1 MKFILRWLLAAL
13 VLLLIANFVPGIA
26 LTGWYAAII
35 TVAILG
41 LVNAIIRPIIVLLT
55 LPINILT
62 LGLFSFVINALLI
75 WFVATIV
82 QGFSVDGFVAALI
95 AAILLAAANAVISF
109 FLKK

>member
-1 MKFILRWLLAAL
+1 MKFFLRWLLAA
-13 VLLLIANFVPGIA
+13 VALLAIANLVPGIE

-41 LVNAIIRPIIVLLT
+41 LVNAIIRPVIVLFT

-75 WFVATIV
+75 WFVSTIV
-82 QGFSVDGFVAALI
+82 EGFSIAGFIPALI
-95 AAILLAAANAVISF
+95 GAILLSVFTAVISF